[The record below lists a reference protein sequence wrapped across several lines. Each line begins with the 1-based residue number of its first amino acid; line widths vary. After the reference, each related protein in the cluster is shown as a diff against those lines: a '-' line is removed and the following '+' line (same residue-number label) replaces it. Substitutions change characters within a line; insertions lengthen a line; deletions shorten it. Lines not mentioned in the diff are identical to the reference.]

1 GNPCSNPPLAIR
13 PYDTA
18 SGPGAL
24 ALPRRQAMS
33 DESPVLTAVDDRG
46 VVTVTLNRPEVN
58 NAYNGAMIDG
68 ILAALDAF
76 ASIPGAR
83 ALLLRG
89 NGRHFQAGADL
100 KWITSVRADNEAA
113 NLAVSRS
120 TAEAVDRL
128 NHLPVPVVA
137 MVQGGCFGGGTGIVA
152 ACDVVVAA
160 DDAIFSIAEARWG
173 LHAGIIIPQL
183 NDAMS
188 VRQVRRYALTGERF
202 GAAEAHRVGLVHEVV
217 SRDRLEHR
225 AGEIIDAILQNAPGA
240 LARTKAHVPEHA
252 WGTLSDSVMGGLVAS
267 HAGAR
272 LGEEA
277 GEGLASFVEKRS
289 AAWAPKA

>member
-1 GNPCSNPPLAIR
+1 
-13 PYDTA
+13 
-18 SGPGAL
+18 
-24 ALPRRQAMS
+24 MS
-33 DESPVLTAVDDRG
+33 EAPVLTSVDERG
-46 VVTVTLNRPEVN
+46 VVTVTLNRPAVN

-68 ILAALDAF
+68 ILAALEGF
-76 ASIPGAR
+76 AAIPGAR

-100 KWITSVRADNEAA
+100 KWINSVRADDEET

-120 TAEAVDRL
+120 TALAVDRL

-137 MVQGGCFGGGTGIVA
+137 MVHGGCFGGGTGIVA

-160 DDAIFSIAEARWG
+160 DDAVFSIAEARWG

-202 GAAEAHRVGLVHEVV
+202 DAVEARRIGLVHEVV
-217 SRDRLEHR
+217 ERAQLEAR
-225 AGEIIDAILQNAPGA
+225 AREIIDAILQNAPGA
-240 LARTKAHVPEHA
+240 LARTKAHVLEHA
-252 WGTLSDSVMGGLVAS
+252 WGRLSDSVLGKLVAS
-267 HAGAR
+267 HAAAR

-277 GEGLASFVEKRS
+277 GEGLASFAEKRS

>member
-1 GNPCSNPPLAIR
+1 
-13 PYDTA
+13 
-18 SGPGAL
+18 
-24 ALPRRQAMS
+24 MS
-33 DESPVLTAVDDRG
+33 ESPVLVSVDDRG

-68 ILAALDAF
+68 ILAALDGLADI
-76 ASIPGAR
+76 AGAR
-83 ALLLRG
+83 AVLLRG

-100 KWITSVRADNEAA
+100 KWILSVREQDESV
-113 NLAVSRS
+113 NLEVSRK

-152 ACDVVVAA
+152 ACDVVIAA
-160 DDAIFSIAEARWG
+160 DDAVFSIAEARWG

-202 GAAEAHRVGLVHEVV
+202 DAHEARRVGLVHEVV
-217 SRDRLEHR
+217 EKARLETR
-225 AGEIIDAILQNAPGA
+225 AREVIDAILQNAPAA
-240 LARTKAHVPEHA
+240 LARTKAHVLEHGWGKLPEPVLA
-252 WGTLSDSVMGGLVAS
+252 TLVAS
-267 HAGAR
+267 HAAAR
-272 LGEEA
+272 LGPEA
-277 GEGLASFVEKRS
+277 AEGLASFVEKRP
-289 AAWAPKA
+289 AAWAPGA

>member
-1 GNPCSNPPLAIR
+1 
-13 PYDTA
+13 
-18 SGPGAL
+18 
-24 ALPRRQAMS
+24 MS
-33 DESPVLTAVDDRG
+33 EAPVLTAVDERG
-46 VVTVTLNRPEVN
+46 VVTVTLNRPAVN

-68 ILAALDAF
+68 ILAALDGF
-76 ASIPGAR
+76 ADIPDAR
-83 ALLLRG
+83 VLLLRG

-100 KWITSVRADNEAA
+100 KWITSVRADDEAT

-160 DDAIFSIAEARWG
+160 DDAVFSIAEARWG

-202 GAAEAHRVGLVHEVV
+202 DAVEAQRVGLVHEVV
-217 SRDRLEHR
+217 SGARLELR
-225 AGEIIDAILQNAPGA
+225 AREIIDAILQNAPGA
-240 LARTKAHVPEHA
+240 LARTKAHVLEHA
-252 WGTLSDSVMGGLVAS
+252 WGTMPDSVMASLVAS
-267 HAGAR
+267 HAAAR

-277 GEGLASFVEKRS
+277 GEGLASFVGKRS